1 MPKTA
6 KKGFTYFRFETDHFY
21 DPKVKRLKNKFGMEG
36 WGVFHF
42 IVNEI
47 FRVEGCYMVMDAD
60 GLFDIADYSRMDE
73 CRIAAIIDYCTD
85 LGLFDKRLWQE
96 KQILTSKYNTYRN
109 CIPVSVK
116 PFTAGLPFP
125 ENFFF
130 IHRKICRKQCPHHI
144 LSRKSG
150 HPLWKPTFQS
160 YPKKRR
166 LPDRNLPIPIRY
178 RLQEYHMRFFAKKL
192 KYFAKINHK
201 IKTKKTYPP
210 QTPQTF
216 LREIR
221 MRRIFFQGSSKAWA
235 YPRTISGGYI
245 S

>member
-96 KQILTSKYNTYRN
+96 KQILTSKYIQELYTDICKAIHRRPA
-109 CIPVSVK
+109 IPGELLLYSPENLQETVPASYPVPEERASTMEANVSV
-116 PFTAGLPFP
+116 
-125 ENFFF
+125 
-130 IHRKICRKQCPHHI
+130 
-144 LSRKSG
+144 LSE
-150 HPLWKPTFQS
+150 
-160 YPKKRR
+160 KRR

>member
-96 KQILTSKYNTYRN
+96 KQILTSKYIQELYTGICKAIHRRPA
-109 CIPVSVK
+109 IPGELLLYSPENLQETVPASYPVPEERASTMEANVSVLSEK
-116 PFTAGLPFP
+116 EKASRP
-125 ENFFF
+125 ES
-130 IHRKICRKQCPHHI
+130 PYT
-144 LSRKSG
+144 
-150 HPLWKPTFQS
+150 HPLPAS
-160 YPKKRR
+160 GVSHEVLR
-166 LPDRNLPIPIRY
+166 
-178 RLQEYHMRFFAKKL
+178 EKL

-216 LREIR
+216 LRAIR

>member
-1 MPKTA
+1 
-6 KKGFTYFRFETDHFY
+6 
-21 DPKVKRLKNKFGMEG
+21 MEG

-96 KQILTSKYNTYRN
+96 KQILTSKYIQELYTGICKAIHRRPA
-109 CIPVSVK
+109 IPGELLLYSPENLSETVPASYPIPEERASTMEANVSVLSEK
-116 PFTAGLPFP
+116 EKASRP
-125 ENFFF
+125 ES
-130 IHRKICRKQCPHHI
+130 PYT
-144 LSRKSG
+144 
-150 HPLWKPTFQS
+150 HPLPAS
-160 YPKKRR
+160 GVSHEVLR
-166 LPDRNLPIPIRY
+166 
-178 RLQEYHMRFFAKKL
+178 EKL

>member
-96 KQILTSKYNTYRN
+96 KQILTSKYIQELYTGICKAIHRRPA
-109 CIPVSVK
+109 IPGELLLYS
-116 PFTAGLPFP
+116 P
-125 ENFFF
+125 ENL
-130 IHRKICRKQCPHHI
+130 QCPHHI